1 MNFVD
6 RRYLIA
12 SIPGFALFASS
23 ACLSAAPADYD
34 AIVAKVRHER
44 IPVFGSLGEAL
55 ESAPANP
62 IKPFRILVT
71 AGEWRE
77 PNIVTKPFIHLIG
90 ESRERSV
97 IITDIGE
104 VYDSR
109 KRSLTM
115 TGTSSTDRLRGEN
128 AAATLIVKAPDFRAE
143 TLTIANDFDYANNGH
158 PGGQTRA
165 LLLADGANRSVFED
179 VRFTGYQDTLWADA
193 GQSLFNRC
201 EISGSVDFIYG
212 AGRALFHK
220 CDIISRLRP
229 SGQTPYS
236 PPGLLHYGY
245 IAAPD
250 TDVDQPYGL
259 IFVSCHLHKE
269 KGVEPQTI
277 ALGRPWRRN
286 PRAVGE
292 TVYMR
297 CWMDDHIV
305 PEGWYHMQYY
315 AKDGSVQFMEPEEG
329 RLFEYQSSGP
339 GSGKA
344 SLRRRMLTPA
354 EAEKFTPARI
364 LGDWHPDLL

>member
-6 RRYLIA
+6 RRNLIA
-12 SIPGFALFASS
+12 SIPSFALFASS
-23 ACLSAAPADYD
+23 VCLSAAAADYD
-34 AIVAKVRHER
+34 AIVANTRR
-44 IPVFGSLGEAL
+44 GLIPAFGSLGEAL
-55 ESAPANP
+55 QSAPANP
-62 IKPFRILVT
+62 TKPFRILVT
-71 AGEWRE
+71 TGEWRE
-77 PNIVTKPFIHLIG
+77 ATIITKPFIHLVG

-97 IITDIGE
+97 IITNIGE

-109 KRSLTM
+109 KPSVTI
-115 TGTSSTDRLRGEN
+115 TNTSGMNHLRGEN
-128 AAATLIVKAPDFRAE
+128 AASTLTVKAPYFRAE
-143 TLTIANDFDYANNGH
+143 NLTIANDFDYANNGH

-165 LLLADGANRSVFED
+165 LVLADGADRSVFEH
-179 VRFTGYQDTLWADA
+179 VQFTGHQDTLLADA
-193 GQSLFNRC
+193 GMSLFNRC

-212 AGRALFHK
+212 AGRVLFHE
-220 CDIISRLRP
+220 CNIISRLRP

-250 TDVDQPYGL
+250 TDVDQRYGL
-259 IFVSCHLHKE
+259 IFVSCRLHKE
-269 KGVEPQTI
+269 RGVEPRTI

-292 TVYMR
+292 AVYVR

-315 AKDGSVQFMEPEEG
+315 AKGESVQFMEPERA
-329 RLFEYQSSGP
+329 RLFEYQSTGP

-344 SLRRRMLTPA
+344 SPRRRMLTPV
-354 EAEKFTPARI
+354 EAEEFTPARV

>member
-6 RRYLIA
+6 RRDLIA
-12 SIPGFALFASS
+12 SIPGFALLASS
-23 ACLSAAPADYD
+23 ACFSAAGADYD
-34 AIVAKVRHER
+34 ATVAKVRR
-44 IPVFGSLGEAL
+44 GPMAIFGSLGEAL

-71 AGEWRE
+71 TGEWRE
-77 PNIVTKPFIHLIG
+77 ATVITKPFIHLIG

-97 IITDIGE
+97 IITNIDE

-109 KRSLTM
+109 KPSVT
-115 TGTSSTDRLRGEN
+115 TTNTSGENRQRGEN

-143 TLTIANDFDYANNGH
+143 NLTIANDFDYANNGH

-165 LLLADGANRSVFED
+165 LLLADGAERSIFEH
-179 VRFTGYQDTLWADA
+179 VRFSGYQDTLWADA

-212 AGRALFHK
+212 AGRALFYE
-220 CDIISRLRP
+220 CNIISRLRP

-259 IFVSCHLHKE
+259 IFVSCRLHKE
-269 KGVEPQTI
+269 KGVDPRTI

-292 TVYMR
+292 AVYVR
-297 CWMDDHIV
+297 CWMDDHII

-315 AKDGSVQFMEPEEG
+315 AKDGGVQFMGPEG
-329 RLFEYQSSGP
+329 ARLFEYRSTGP

-344 SLRRRMLTPA
+344 SPQRRMLTPV
-354 EAEKFTPARI
+354 EAEEFTPARV
-364 LGDWHPDLL
+364 LGDWHPDRL